1 MKSWLIAAL
10 MATVALT
17 LAPAPA
23 EAKRFGGGS
32 SFGIK
37 RSAPPPQRPAE
48 APKPPAAAQPANTPA
63 TAPGQPATAAAP
75 AAAGG
80 AAAAAG
86 ARSWLGPVAG
96 LAAGIG
102 LVALMSHLGLGEE
115 LASFV
120 MLALL
125 AVVVVVA
132 LRFLLRR
139 FAGAATAQ
147 PALARAGASVGAAG
161 AAGPAAADPWA
172 RREASP
178 AAPVGA
184 TGPAAAAGAGSSV
197 AAPHVQIGSALQPP
211 LALGASEPTAPALP
225 PGFDAEGFERIA
237 RAIFIRMQAANDAGD
252 LDDLRQFTTPEVFA
266 ELRLQLQERGAAAQH
281 TDVVEVHAEVI
292 EVAEEDGR
300 QIVSVRYHGRAI
312 EQADAAAQPFD
323 EVWHLVRPVD
333 GSRAWAIAGVQ
344 QREEA

>member
-32 SFGIK
+32 SFGVK
-37 RSAPPPQRPAE
+37 RTAPPPQRPAE
-48 APKPPAAAQPANTPA
+48 APKAPPSTQPANAPA
-63 TAPGQPATAAAP
+63 TSPAQPATAAAP

-125 AVVVVVA
+125 AVVAVVA

-139 FAGAATAQ
+139 FAGGATPQ
-147 PALARAGASVGAAG
+147 PALARAAASAG
-161 AAGPAAADPWA
+161 AAGPDAWA
-172 RREASP
+172 RRETPMPGPTTSAGGAAQGGSGAAT
-178 AAPVGA
+178 AAP
-184 TGPAAAAGAGSSV
+184 S
-197 AAPHVQIGSALQPP
+197 VQIGSALQPP
-211 LALGASEPTAPALP
+211 LALGEAAAEPAAPVAPALP
-225 PGFDAEGFERIA
+225 PGFDAEAFERIA
-237 RAIFIRMQAANDAGD
+237 RAIFIRMQAANDVGD

-333 GSRAWAIAGVQ
+333 GSRPWAIAGVQ
-344 QREEA
+344 QRAEA